1 MKIVVYSSLF
11 PCHSQPTNGLFVS
24 ELVRALSEEIDVS
37 VIKPINILKD
47 IKKNLSEPRSQQ
59 LEGKIDVRVPFFY
72 NFPKVL
78 KKTDASLMAFFTRKV
93 FRQLVDRNTAL
104 VHAHFA
110 YPDAAAAGILAAGA
124 NLPLVVTVHGSDI
137 RFHARD
143 LERRR
148 IIQQTLNQADAVVCV
163 SRDLKQKVIQ
173 LGTEET
179 KVHHIPNGVD
189 TDKFR
194 SEPKQRAK
202 DTLGIGHLKRII
214 LAVGNLIPIKAH
226 DHLIMALPKMD
237 PDINLVL
244 VGQGNRR
251 RFLEKLAETSG
262 VSGRVHFAGTIE
274 HKDLFHYFNA
284 SDFLVIPSHSEGWP
298 TVIFEAFA
306 CGLPVLGNDIGG
318 IPEAIS
324 SPQLGMVMK
333 DNHPE
338 TIAET
343 VLQAY
348 KKKWGEPDLLET
360 ANINSWVNIAWQ
372 YGNVYRNILPTSYS

>member
-47 IKKNLSEPRSQQ
+47 IKKNLSEPRCQQ

-93 FRQLVDRNTAL
+93 FRQLVDRKTAL

-143 LERRR
+143 PERRR
-148 IIQQTLNQADAVVCV
+148 IIQQTLYQADAVVCV
-163 SRDLKQKVIQ
+163 SRDLVQKVIQ

-189 TDKFR
+189 TEKFR
-194 SEPKQRAK
+194 LESKQGAK
-202 DTLGIGHLKRII
+202 KFLGIGHLKRII

-237 PDINLVL
+237 SDINLVL
-244 VGQGNRR
+244 VGQGGRR
-251 RFLEKLAETSG
+251 RFLENLAEKSG
-262 VSGRVHFAGTIE
+262 VSRRVHFAGTVE
-274 HKDLFHYFNA
+274 HKVLFRYFNA

-306 CGLPVLGNDIGG
+306 CGLPVLGNNVGG
-318 IPEAIS
+318 IPESLS
-324 SPQLGMVMK
+324 SSDLGMLFK
-333 DNHPE
+333 DNQPV

-343 VLQAY
+343 VSLAY
-348 KKKWGEPDLLET
+348 KRKWEKSPLLET
-360 ANINSWVNIAWQ
+360 AHLNSWRNIAQQ
-372 YGNVYRNILPTSYS
+372 YKTIYRNVVSKRFS

>member
-11 PCHSQPTNGLFVS
+11 PCYSQPTNGLFVS
-24 ELVRALSEEIDVS
+24 ELVRALSERIEVS
-37 VIKPINILKD
+37 VVKPVNILKN

-59 LEGKIDVRVPFFY
+59 LEGKIDVRLPFFL

-93 FRQLVDRNTAL
+93 FRQLVGDNTDL

-143 LERRR
+143 PERRR

-163 SRDLKQKVIQ
+163 SLDLKQKVIQ
-173 LGTEET
+173 LGTDET

-189 TDKFR
+189 TEKFR
-194 SEPKQRAK
+194 LESKQGAK
-202 DTLGIGHLKRII
+202 EFLGIGHLKRII

-226 DHLIMALPKMD
+226 DHLIRALSKMD

-244 VGQGNRR
+244 VGQGDRL
-251 RFLEKLAETSG
+251 RFLKNLAEKSG
-262 VSGRVHFAGTIE
+262 VSRRVLFAGTIE
-274 HKDLFHYFNA
+274 HKDLFRYFNA

-306 CGLPVLGNDIGG
+306 CGLPVIGSNVGG
-318 IPEAIS
+318 IPEALS

-333 DNHPE
+333 DNQPE

-343 VLQAY
+343 VLEAY
-348 KKKWGEPDLLET
+348 KKKWQKSPLLE
-360 ANINSWVNIAWQ
+360 AAKKNSWKNIAR
-372 YGNVYRNILPTSYS
+372 VYNKVYKNILN